1 MAKKFKYRFAPMLKV
16 KEHREKERQ
25 KELAEAIN
33 RVGDQKARLQEIDG
47 NRVGTMERQRDRLVG
62 SISVAEALICSRYL
76 MRLKR
81 DRIAGSELLHGLERQ
96 AEGRRRAL
104 VEAARERKIYDML
117 KDKQQLRHRQQ
128 IEKDEQKV
136 LDEVATV
143 SFRRKKNER

>member
-25 KELAEAIN
+25 KELADALV
-33 RVGDQKARLQEIDG
+33 RVHEQRTRLRQIDG
-47 NRVGTMERQRDRLVG
+47 VRLDTMERQRDRLVG
-62 SISVAEALICSRYL
+62 AISVAEALVCSRYL

-81 DRIAGSELLHGLERQ
+81 DRIAGSELLRGLERQ
-96 AEGRRRAL
+96 SESRRLAL

-128 IEKDEQKV
+128 IEKDEQKA

-143 SFRRKKNER
+143 SFRRKSKGR